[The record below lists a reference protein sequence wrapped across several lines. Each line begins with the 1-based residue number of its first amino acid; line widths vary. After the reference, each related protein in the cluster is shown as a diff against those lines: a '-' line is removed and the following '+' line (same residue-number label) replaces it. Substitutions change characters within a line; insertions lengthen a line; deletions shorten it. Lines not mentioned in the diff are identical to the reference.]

1 MPREE
6 PMMTKRCL
14 PGGLARG
21 TLMAALAMAVLGS
34 PVDARAQG
42 FPERTVRIIVP
53 TAAGGSIDTTARVV
67 AGKLAEL
74 WGKPVV
80 IENRAGAAM
89 IIGTEAAA
97 KAVPDGYTLLV
108 AHDGTMAMN
117 PVVYP
122 NLGYH
127 SQRDFEPV
135 ALLTSIPEVVLVN
148 EGVPA
153 KSIQELVALAKAMAG
168 VDITSIPFRGGAPA
182 VTGVMSGDTQLIFA
196 DLATA
201 NAGMQSGKL
210 RTLAVTTLKRA
221 PRLPDVPT
229 VDESGVPGY
238 DVATWI
244 GAFAPAGTPKSIV
257 GKIEA
262 DIKQALAAPEV
273 KAKLEALSME
283 IRSGASEE
291 MRAVL
296 AGDMG
301 KWGSLVKE
309 RNIKIAQ

>member
-1 MPREE
+1 MVNPRAFAA
-6 PMMTKRCL
+6 TACGVLAAAVAILAL
-14 PGGLARG
+14 PLQAC
-21 TLMAALAMAVLGS
+21 AQAHAQ
-34 PVDARAQG
+34 ARAEQG
-42 FPERTVRIIVP
+42 YPERTVRIIVP

-97 KAVPDGYTLLV
+97 KAAPDGYTLLV

-153 KSIQELVALAKAMAG
+153 KSIRELVALAKAN
-168 VDITSIPFRGGAPA
+168 P
-182 VTGVMSGDTQLIFA
+182 
-196 DLATA
+196 
-201 NAGMQSGKL
+201 GKL
-210 RTLAVTTLKRA
+210 NHASGGTATLLALELFKAMASTSPASRFA
-221 PRLPDVPT
+221 AARRRLP
-229 VDESGVPGY
+229 
-238 DVATWI
+238 A
-244 GAFAPAGTPKSIV
+244 
-257 GKIEA
+257 
-262 DIKQALAAPEV
+262 
-273 KAKLEALSME
+273 
-283 IRSGASEE
+283 
-291 MRAVL
+291 
-296 AGDMG
+296 
-301 KWGSLVKE
+301 
-309 RNIKIAQ
+309 